1 MERRR
6 WPMNPFVFGMKGPE
20 HAWLAPELHEL
31 LRLAQ
36 QEAASRG
43 MAEISVEHF
52 LLGALVYN
60 DARTMRLFVALGLDP
75 KALRSSILDR
85 IGPLDAPIE
94 DDVRAVPFSL
104 ELQLCV
110 DQAVAAT
117 HACDITFVPPEH
129 LLLSVLSGQW
139 QLLSNQ
145 LLDLLG
151 TSDEWRTL
159 LPVCMELAQQERRLL
174 FYIQNLVH
182 FLSRSQE
189 PALSFENIPGQEQ
202 AKQILRGLDT
212 ALQDGPQSALRLER
226 PMLQELLLVGSPHTI
241 GRRLVEALATERGV
255 RLLSFAFANLVTM
268 CVPFTTYG
276 EIKRSPNQSFSA
288 QDQHFS
294 RRAVALARRILQRF
308 FARAQHLSPCI
319 MLLEDLD
326 AGDFAGRTR
335 LDDICDQLLI
345 LLFEEIERLNEA
357 GTSHILMIATA
368 THGLDASLQR
378 LEARGLLPGRHF
390 QR

>member
-117 HACDITFVPPEH
+117 HACDITFVHP
-129 LLLSVLSGQW
+129 STCCSASSAASGSCCPTNFWIFWAQAMNGGHCYQYVW
-139 QLLSNQ
+139 N
-145 LLDLLG
+145 
-151 TSDEWRTL
+151 WR
-159 LPVCMELAQQERRLL
+159 
-174 FYIQNLVH
+174 
-182 FLSRSQE
+182 SRSG
-189 PALSFENIPGQEQ
+189 ASCS
-202 AKQILRGLDT
+202 T
-212 ALQDGPQSALRLER
+212 S
-226 PMLQELLLVGSPHTI
+226 
-241 GRRLVEALATERGV
+241 
-255 RLLSFAFANLVTM
+255 
-268 CVPFTTYG
+268 
-276 EIKRSPNQSFSA
+276 
-288 QDQHFS
+288 
-294 RRAVALARRILQRF
+294 RILSIF
-308 FARAQHLSPCI
+308 
-319 MLLEDLD
+319 
-326 AGDFAGRTR
+326 
-335 LDDICDQLLI
+335 
-345 LLFEEIERLNEA
+345 
-357 GTSHILMIATA
+357 
-368 THGLDASLQR
+368 
-378 LEARGLLPGRHF
+378 
-390 QR
+390 